1 MIELLEIKDFIQKI
15 AEGITLALEIDTQI
29 IDRYCN
35 RIAGTVI
42 QSLPPVGGVVRTILQ
57 TGLPHICT
65 SPGYD
70 SICDDC
76 ERKGKCDE
84 KGYIHYPI
92 FYNEQVVGVMG
103 IICFSDEQTKKI
115 NDSRYRLFSFIEQ
128 MCSIIELKLKE
139 YDIASRESKLLE
151 DTLFQNQIMNQTIS
165 QLSNGYLY
173 ISKDGSIRNYNS
185 QALRILNVSES
196 DISHFKIN
204 DLITDP
210 AFSSLFQQKLNT
222 VYERIYIRK
231 KEYGIF
237 VSFFYNN
244 DELIGYTVNFKT
256 IDSFGSRI
264 GGSPHSVLEDTIK
277 LNDYLGESKEM
288 QSIRNLA
295 QKAATQ
301 PVNILISGE
310 NGTGKEMLAKAIHGS
325 GNRNKNPF
333 IFVNCVAF
341 SADSIDEE
349 IFGSSERSGH
359 LPDSHSLGAI
369 EMANSGTLF
378 LNHIDQLPI
387 SVQFKL
393 LSCIKDHYFCKK
405 GSKRKVFSD
414 IRIIAATDVSLPER
428 IAKNEFLE
436 ELYYCLCGVPIV
448 LPPLRERGNDI
459 MLYANHFLK
468 KYEKYFTAKSL
479 GFENKIATYF
489 RQYEWSGN
497 LHEMDNVIQYML
509 SIHNNKTIA
518 LTVQDLPSNIREN
531 VKSHGVPK
539 TVHNNISSPSS
550 ISLREIENQ
559 AILDL
564 LTEYGN
570 TVSGKKLVAQK
581 LGISLATLYRRLREK

>member
-1 MIELLEIKDFIQKI
+1 MIELMKIKDFIQKI

-35 RIAGTVI
+35 RIAGTVV
-42 QSLPPVGGVVRTILQ
+42 QHLPPVGGVVRTILQ

-65 SPGYD
+65 APGHD
-70 SICDDC
+70 PICDDC
-76 ERKGKCDE
+76 DRKGNCNE

-103 IICFSDEQTKKI
+103 IICFSDEQTRKI

-151 DTLFQNQIMNQTIS
+151 DTLLQNQIMNQTIS

-185 QALRILNVSES
+185 QALRILNISES
-196 DISHFKIN
+196 DIHQSKIM
-204 DLITDP
+204 DLIKDP

-244 DELIGYTVNFKT
+244 DDMIGYTINFKT

-264 GGSPHSVLEDTIK
+264 GGFPHSVMEDPVQ
-277 LNDYLGESKEM
+277 LNDYLGESKEI
-288 QSIRNLA
+288 QAVRNLA
-295 QKAATQ
+295 QKAASQ

-310 NGTGKEMLAKAIHGS
+310 NGTGKELLAKAIHGS
-325 GNRNKNPF
+325 GSRSKNPF
-333 IFVNCVAF
+333 IFVNCVSF
-341 SADSIDEE
+341 SADSMDEE
-349 IFGSSERSGH
+349 IFGFSEHSGY
-359 LPDSHSLGAI
+359 LPDSHNLGAI

-393 LSCIKDHYFCKK
+393 LSCIKDHFFCKK

-428 IAKNEFLE
+428 IANNEFLD

-448 LPPLRERGNDI
+448 LPPLRKRGNDI

-479 GFENKIATYF
+479 CFENRIATYF
-489 RQYEWSGN
+489 RQYEWFGN
-497 LHEMDNVIQYML
+497 LHEMDNVVQYML
-509 SIHNNKTIA
+509 SVHNNKTVV

-531 VKSHGVPK
+531 VKIHGIPK
-539 TVHNNISSPSS
+539 TVHNNIASPSN
-550 ISLREIENQ
+550 ISLREIENE
-559 AILDL
+559 AIHDL
-564 LTEYGN
+564 LSKYGD